1 MNTFLAREVALRI
14 VLTLIIVVI
23 PVFLTVKPLIIKATK
38 SLPDMK
44 TSLEKITAGLSEK
57 YAKQKKLRQALQQAK
72 NEREAI
78 ALKKLERKEEER
90 ILQEKEAEAQVK
102 HEQQILTDATK
113 LKETQEQLETIH
125 EESATSP
132 DNKTESANDKDH
144 EDEKSVKDLD
154 NTQEV
159 VEYEKE
165 TTISGWSW
173 TRTLIHSNDID
184 QQKFQKQLES
194 IKYAAL
200 TYKERWKD
208 DKYEKKLIEWLSMEQ
223 DNQEFM
229 GMLADHYFGTE
240 NYVKALTL
248 LKKII
253 TVQTDNHKAIRQIG
267 RIYQTQKKPD
277 AAQLLV
283 EKALEKKPD
292 HPKYLISLVEIYY
305 DKDEKRSALDI
316 MQRLR
321 KIRPTNIDY
330 LLTVATLHE
339 ELNEP
344 TFAKNYYMKILE
356 LSPSNEHAKE
366 WLKQL

>member
-165 TTISGWSW
+165 TTISG
-173 TRTLIHSNDID
+173 
-184 QQKFQKQLES
+184 
-194 IKYAAL
+194 
-200 TYKERWKD
+200 
-208 DKYEKKLIEWLSMEQ
+208 
-223 DNQEFM
+223 
-229 GMLADHYFGTE
+229 
-240 NYVKALTL
+240 
-248 LKKII
+248 
-253 TVQTDNHKAIRQIG
+253 
-267 RIYQTQKKPD
+267 
-277 AAQLLV
+277 
-283 EKALEKKPD
+283 
-292 HPKYLISLVEIYY
+292 
-305 DKDEKRSALDI
+305 
-316 MQRLR
+316 
-321 KIRPTNIDY
+321 
-330 LLTVATLHE
+330 
-339 ELNEP
+339 
-344 TFAKNYYMKILE
+344 
-356 LSPSNEHAKE
+356 
-366 WLKQL
+366 